1 MAKNL
6 EDGGGV
12 EPFTPIADSFAGGIT
27 APTPR
32 IRHQDAQP
40 PQPRYSDDWANKAF
54 NIKVEP
60 AGTFKKG
67 RPELK

>member
-1 MAKNL
+1 MYSNHK
-6 EDGGGV
+6 EDGGGNQ
-12 EPFTPIADSFAGGIT
+12 PFTDVADSFAGGIV

-32 IRHQDAQP
+32 IYHQNAEK
-40 PQPRYSDDWANKAF
+40 PQPRYSDGWAQDAF

-67 RPELK
+67 RA

>member
-12 EPFTPIADSFAGGIT
+12 EPFTPIADSFGGGIV

-32 IRHQDAQP
+32 KYHQNAEK
-40 PQPRYSDDWANKAF
+40 PQPRYSDDWANAAF
-54 NIKVEP
+54 NVKVSAP
-60 AGTFKKG
+60 LGFDKS
-67 RPELK
+67 RL

>member
-12 EPFTPIADSFAGGIT
+12 EPFTPIADSFGGGIT

-32 IRHQDAQP
+32 KYQQDAEK
-40 PQPRYSDDWANKAF
+40 PQPRYSDGWAQDAF
-54 NIKVEP
+54 NVKAEP
-60 AGTFKKG
+60 AGTFEKG
-67 RPELK
+67 RLK